1 MSICF
6 DFETPLNEKFYWG
19 TYARAV
25 ANEAYI
31 YLPGIMKYYETVSEH
46 FKLLGTLGF
55 FSLDP
60 VRDEYLVEQ
69 LVKAINH
76 EFLHVVL
83 TIINEHK
90 ASILLDQIWFLDGLE
105 LEERNGWDVFWRKTE
120 PYVNSHFLGNNE
132 EVKKWQTE

>member
-1 MSICF
+1 MKTSF

-25 ANEAYI
+25 ANEVYI

-46 FKLLGTLGF
+46 FKSLGTLGF
-55 FSLDP
+55 FSLNP

-69 LVKAINH
+69 LVRTMNH
-76 EFLHVVL
+76 EFLHVAL

-90 ASILLDQIWFLDGLE
+90 ASILLDQIWFLGGWE
-105 LEERNGWDVFWRKTE
+105 LEERNGWDVFWHKME
-120 PYVNSHFLGNNE
+120 SYINSE
-132 EVKKWQTE
+132 SR